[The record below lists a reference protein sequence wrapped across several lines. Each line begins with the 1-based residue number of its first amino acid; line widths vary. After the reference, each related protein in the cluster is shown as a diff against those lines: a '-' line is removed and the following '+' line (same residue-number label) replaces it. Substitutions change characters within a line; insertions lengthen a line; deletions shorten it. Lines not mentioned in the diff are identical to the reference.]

1 MTVLQWNCNAPIF
14 EVRMKT
20 LNCQINWCPDKSESS
35 TSMQIEVDYH
45 DMEKV
50 CHAIGTKLLLAFHI

>member
-1 MTVLQWNCNAPIF
+1 
-14 EVRMKT
+14 MKT